1 MSDSDTN
8 ECNYEFENR
17 CKPDISIH
25 KYTSSCKM
33 SHGYHRRYVVHSF
46 LLSSF
51 HSFYRS
57 FCNFVFLISS
67 FPSFFVT
74 RNKHPTWDKHRN
86 IILKQG
92 VCRAPPRRG
101 GPIRLLFSIIKS
113 QVGLGRRIAK
123 APTKTVTNAR
133 RPVIWRASEI
143 IYAL

>member
-33 SHGYHRRYVVHSF
+33 SHGYHGIRRSTH
-46 LLSSF
+46 LDLMIGG
-51 HSFYRS
+51 RL
-57 FCNFVFLISS
+57 C
-67 FPSFFVT
+67 PSFFVT
-74 RNKHPTWDKHRN
+74 RDKHPTWDKHRN
-86 IILKQG
+86 RILKQG

-113 QVGLGRRIAK
+113 QVGLGLRIAK

-143 IYAL
+143 IHALEIVQKHP